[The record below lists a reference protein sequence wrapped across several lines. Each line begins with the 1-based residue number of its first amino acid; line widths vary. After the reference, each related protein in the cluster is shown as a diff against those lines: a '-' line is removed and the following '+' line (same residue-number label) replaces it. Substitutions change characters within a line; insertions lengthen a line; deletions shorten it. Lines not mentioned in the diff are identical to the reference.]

1 MHSSHRTKRFLDR
14 YVLRGGAALLAGAAL
29 GGAVYRLPAL
39 LRAGHRYMKQP
50 DRSVAAADLDPVRYF
65 AQIGVVLAARGAI
78 PAGSTYTVA
87 LGRYVAP
94 STTIILREELLPLRY
109 TPKLRDA
116 QYVIAYDRD
125 PKTIGV
131 RYTRSVDLTWPARLL
146 EVKR

>member
-1 MHSSHRTKRFLDR
+1 MQSWLRDSQFLDR
-14 YVLRGGAALLAGAAL
+14 YPLRVGAALVAAAAL

-39 LRAGHRYMKQP
+39 ARAGHRYLNQP
-50 DRSVAAADLDPVRYF
+50 SRSVDVADLDPVRFF

-78 PAGSTYTVA
+78 PPGSTYTVA

-94 STTIILREELLPLRY
+94 STTVILREELLPLRY

-125 PKTIGV
+125 PKTIRV
-131 RYTRSVDLTWPARLL
+131 RYSKSADLTWPAQLL